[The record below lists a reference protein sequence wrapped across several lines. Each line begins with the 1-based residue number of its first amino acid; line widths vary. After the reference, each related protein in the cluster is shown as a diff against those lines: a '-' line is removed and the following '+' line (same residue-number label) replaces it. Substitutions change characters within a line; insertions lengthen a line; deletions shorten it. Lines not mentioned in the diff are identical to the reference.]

1 MNHLTGTYNHVEDI
15 KSTTTRC
22 FSRLYVLNDE
32 RRCLVLFGGT
42 DYVIQSRTI
51 SSLVFPWCPFTSPLP
66 SIRSSPLVRVCLS
79 RPITTML
86 SVLPLL
92 FLPLVAAQHNHGNGM
107 DMSMDGPMDLAA
119 GQMIPYFH
127 FTPGDILWFQG
138 WVPKSA
144 KAMVGACLALF
155 LFGIFERWL
164 ACLRAVAEQFWRKQ

>member
-1 MNHLTGTYNHVEDI
+1 
-15 KSTTTRC
+15 
-22 FSRLYVLNDE
+22 
-32 RRCLVLFGGT
+32 
-42 DYVIQSRTI
+42 
-51 SSLVFPWCPFTSPLP
+51 
-66 SIRSSPLVRVCLS
+66 
-79 RPITTML
+79 ML

-164 ACLRAVAEQFWRKQ
+164 ACLRAVAEQFWRKQAEIARVNKLNRTNAKLPTSTSCCSPSEPASASDISKITYASSLANMPPFIFEYDTARGVIHVLQMALQFAFMLAAM